1 MIWLRANGST
11 FVAQLFDSF
20 IVLYIAFGIGAG
32 WEFNKIFA
40 LCLLNYVYK
49 CSAAIVLTPL
59 LYLFHYIIEKYL
71 GVETAKKLK
80 ENAQN
85 G

>member
-11 FVAQLFDSF
+11 FVAQIFDSF
-20 IVLYIAFGIGAG
+20 IVLYIAFGIGAD
-32 WEFNKIFA
+32 WEFNKILAF
-40 LCLLNYVYK
+40 CLLNYVYK
-49 CSAAIVLTPL
+49 CTAAVVLTPL
-59 LYLFHYIIEKYL
+59 LYFFHFLIERYL
-71 GVETAKKLK
+71 GIETAKELK